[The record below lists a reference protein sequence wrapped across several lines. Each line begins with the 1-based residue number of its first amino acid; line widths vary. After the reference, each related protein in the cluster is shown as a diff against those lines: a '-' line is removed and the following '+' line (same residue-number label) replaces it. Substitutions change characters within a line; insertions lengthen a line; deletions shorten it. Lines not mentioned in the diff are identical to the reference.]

1 MLSLRMYFHLGPFK
15 YYVLKKVGG
24 WGQIWQFWKTQ
35 FFGVGRFDFFFSKKQ
50 KNCFI
55 PMKIDHKLF
64 VWMDGTHFLFND
76 GLQPKV
82 SMSVLTCLISLKMKK
97 NIRILVSHIFWG
109 WNKNENTIWDLGT
122 FIFGINK
129 ARIDFYF
136 GLLFPNLFLCLV
148 NLHWRPDFQIWFYFL
163 SKVLWSLDW
172 F

>member
-1 MLSLRMYFHLGPFK
+1 MAILKNSVFWSRPF
-15 YYVLKKVGG
+15 
-24 WGQIWQFWKTQ
+24 W
-35 FFGVGRFDFFFSKKQ
+35 FFFKKN
-50 KNCFI
+50 KKFASSPWKSITNY
-55 PMKIDHKLF
+55 LF
-64 VWMDGTHFLFND
+64 EWMGLIFYYD

-82 SMSVLTCLISLKMKK
+82 SMSVLTCLISLKIKK

-129 ARIDFYF
+129 GRIDFYF